1 MGVIQRQGLKY
12 TIVNLTG
19 LVIGGACTL
28 WLYPL
33 VVSEYGLFQIL
44 LTVGVVGMPVIAL
57 GANTVAIRFFPRFED
72 KKSGHHGFLLLL
84 IGLCVAG
91 YILFGLMA
99 FLLWGLVKGTILSH
113 SSPILGQYLWAAPL
127 ISCLWVTSAVLSAYS
142 ANFKRI
148 VVPSLLLDFSQKI
161 AVPLLLFCVWQ
172 QWITLTQA
180 VWGLVAHATLVC
192 AGMLFYLNKLG
203 QLHLK
208 PDWPFLTKGLKKEM
222 WGFLSFSTLN
232 GFALLLVAKADLF
245 LVGAL
250 LPIAKAGVYSI
261 ATFLA
266 STLEIPIKGL
276 YSASVSSVARYIT
289 DDDRAALSD
298 LYKRVSINLVCIG
311 LGVFGAIWISID
323 SLFAIMQKTEVV
335 ATGKW
340 VFFFIG
346 LSRLVE
352 MGTGL
357 NNYMIY
363 YSPHYRLSLL
373 PLGLLAFANI
383 IFGIWLIPVYGFT
396 GAAIS
401 TLCGITLYNAISVW
415 LVWRKFGLFP
425 FTPQTLVAIAMAIFS
440 FMVVSIL
447 PEITAWP
454 LVSIMVRSGLFSV
467 VFAALF
473 LGFHVSPDLNDIVRQ
488 LARRIP
494 LFRK

>member
-12 TIVNLTG
+12 TIVNLAG

-33 VVSEYGLFQIL
+33 VVGEYGLFQIL
-44 LTVGVVGMPVIAL
+44 LAVGVVGLPIIAL
-57 GANTVAIRFFPRFED
+57 GANTVAIRFFPYFED
-72 KKSGHHGFLLLL
+72 KKSGHHGFLALLL
-84 IGLCVAG
+84 GLCSLG
-91 YILFGLMA
+91 YLLFGTLA
-99 FLLWGLVKGTILSH
+99 FLLWGLVRPTVLSH
-113 SSPILGQYLWAAPL
+113 SSPILGQYIWAAPIL
-127 ISCLWVTSAVLSAYS
+127 ACLWVTSAVMSAYS

-148 VVPSLLLDFSQKI
+148 VVPSLLLEFSQKI
-161 AVPLLLFCVWQ
+161 VVPLLLFCVWL

-180 VWGLVAHATLVC
+180 VWGLILHALLVC
-192 AGMLFYLNKLG
+192 SGMLFYLKRLG

-208 PDWPFLTKGLKKEM
+208 PDWLFLTPALRKEIG
-222 WGFLSFSTLN
+222 GFLRFSTLSS
-232 GFALLLVAKADLF
+232 FALVIVAKADLF

-266 STLEIPIKGL
+266 TTLEIPIKGL
-276 YSASVSSVARYIT
+276 YTASVSSVTRYIA
-289 DDDRAALSD
+289 DDDREALSHI
-298 LYKRVSINLVCIG
+298 YKRVSINLICIG
-311 LGVFGAIWISID
+311 LGLFGAIWISID
-323 SLFAIMQKTEVV
+323 SVFAIMQKSEVV

-373 PLGLLAFANI
+373 PMGLLAVANI
-383 IFGIWLIPVYGFT
+383 TFGIWLIPEYGFT

-401 TLCGITLYNAISVW
+401 TLGGITSYNAFSLW

-425 FTPQTLVAIAMAIFS
+425 FGSHTVVALAMAIFT
-440 FMVVSIL
+440 FMVVSII
-447 PEITAWP
+447 PRIPDFP
-454 LVSIMVRSGLFSV
+454 LLDILLHSGLYTV
-467 VFAALF
+467 AIGTLF
-473 LGFHVSPDLNDIVRQ
+473 LGFNVAPDLNDILRQ
-488 LARRIP
+488 IIKRIP

>member
-12 TIVNLTG
+12 AVVNLAG
-19 LVIGGACTL
+19 LAIGGICTL

-33 VVSEYGLFQIL
+33 VVGEYGLFQIL
-44 LTVGVVGMPVIAL
+44 LAVGVVGLPVIAL
-57 GANTVAIRFFPRFED
+57 GANTVAIRFFPFFED
-72 KKSGHHGFLLLL
+72 KTSGHHGFLAFLL
-84 IGLCVAG
+84 GLCFFG
-91 YILFGLMA
+91 CLLFTLLA
-99 FLLWGLVKGTILSH
+99 FLLWGMVRETVLTN
-113 SSPILGQYLWAAPL
+113 SSPILGQYIWAAP
-127 ISCLWVTSAVLSAYS
+127 IVGCLWVTSAVLSAYS

-148 VVPSLLLDFSQKI
+148 VVPSILLDFSQKI

-172 QWITLTQA
+172 QWISLPQA
-180 VWGLVAHATLVC
+180 VWGLIFHAMLVC
-192 AGMLFYLNKLG
+192 SGMLFYLNKLG

-208 PDWPFLTKGLKKEM
+208 PDWHFLTPSLRAEIWPFLR
-222 WGFLSFSTLN
+222 FSTLSS
-232 GFALLLVAKADLF
+232 FALLIVAKADLF

-266 STLEIPIKGL
+266 TTLEIPIKGL
-276 YSASVSSVARYIT
+276 YSASVSSVARYVA
-289 DDDRAALSD
+289 DDNRAALSD
-298 LYKRVSINLVCIG
+298 LYKRVSINLTCIG
-311 LGVFGAIWISID
+311 LALFGAIWISID

-373 PLGLLAFANI
+373 PMGLLAVANI
-383 IFGIWLIPVYGFT
+383 VFGIWLIPEYGFT

-401 TLCGITLYNAISVW
+401 TLCGISAYNTFSVW

-425 FTPQTLVAIAMAIFS
+425 FSIQTVIVLAMAIFS
-440 FMVVSIL
+440 FMIVSII
-447 PEITAWP
+447 PRIPAFP
-454 LVSIMVRSGLFSV
+454 LADIVVHSGLFTGV
-467 VFAALF
+467 TVALF
-473 LGFHVSPDLNDIVRQ
+473 LGFNVSPDLNDMIRQ
-488 LARRIP
+488 LSRRIP